1 MKNINICIAGLG
13 NVGSALVHLI
23 EKNSGLVKHK
33 SDLNIN
39 IMGLSAKNKNKKRN
53 ININKYKWVEDP
65 INLLNVEGK
74 NPNILVELIGF
85 EKDISYELVKS
96 ALMQNIN
103 VVTGNK
109 AMLAKY
115 GHELFRIAEDNK
127 VLLLFEAAV
136 AGGIPIIK
144 TIKNNIF
151 LNKIIKISGILNGT
165 TNYILTTMESENKSF
180 EDVLSDAKQKGFT
193 SNHESKLDIGGHDA
207 AHKLTLLTTLAYGA
221 EVDFEL
227 NEVEGI
233 DKITIEDINFVKQL
247 GYRIKLISESSIIDN
262 KIHAS
267 TKPKLISMEKPM
279 ANTNGPLNGVNIET
293 DQLTNLYL
301 EGEGAG
307 GHPTA
312 SSVLSDI
319 FEISNRN
326 DKNSLGFSHSK
337 LFKFKKFN
345 SSNLESKYY
354 LRIRVKD
361 QPGVLS
367 KITSYFNEA
376 NISVEKILQIPDSNS
391 NSIPIVITTHK
402 IKSSELLSSVNKIAD
417 LEFILDNISLIPI
430 EH

>member
-1 MKNINICIAGLG
+1 MKNMNICIAGLG

-23 EKNSGLVKHK
+23 EKNSDLVKHK

-53 ININKYKWVEDP
+53 ININKYKWIEDP
-65 INLLNVEGK
+65 RNLLNVDGK
-74 NPNILVELIGF
+74 HPNILVELIGF

-115 GHELFRIAEDNK
+115 GHELFRIAEENK

-165 TNYILTTMESENKSF
+165 TNYILTSMESENKSF
-180 EDVLSDAKQKGFT
+180 EEVLSDAKQKGFT
-193 SNHESKLDIGGHDA
+193 SNHESKLDIGGYDA

-247 GYRIKLISESSIIDN
+247 GYRIKLISECSIIDN
-262 KIHAS
+262 KIYAS

-279 ANTNGPLNGVNIET
+279 ANTNGPLNAVNIET

-307 GHPTA
+307 GYPTA

-337 LFKFKKFN
+337 LLKFKKFN

-376 NISVEKILQIPDSNS
+376 NISVEKILQIPDSDS

-402 IKSSELLSSVNKIAD
+402 IKSSELLRTVNKIAD